1 MTKTFKIGEYCVGGI
16 IKAKKDGDFMNY
28 VEVLDWNT
36 KNVLFAKRCRD
47 INEMRWFLDEMTSS
61 YYADK
66 VINFLEGKR

>member
-16 IKAKKDGDFMNY
+16 IKAKKDGDTNY

-66 VINFLEGKR
+66 VVDFLEGKR

>member
-16 IKAKKDGDFMNY
+16 IKAKIDGDINF

-36 KNVLFAKRCRD
+36 KNVLFEKRCRD